1 MCEITQ
7 GYEEICDAP
16 GGVAVVYACNK
27 ADIDTLTV
35 VNGEVTALTMAAG
48 KYIYPF
54 NVEMETATFTDTA
67 TGERANKS
75 FGSEQSAT
83 VVLHGNTK
91 EMVVELENMS
101 KGRTVWFFK
110 LNDDTCET
118 LFRENGAKTSYA
130 RTPGTA
136 YEDMNGNTLTITGKE
151 KHKAPK
157 IALSLITAALAPA
170 S

>member
-1 MCEITQ
+1 MCEITE
-7 GYEEICDAP
+7 GYTEVCDAP
-16 GGVAVVYACNK
+16 GGVAVVYAANK
-27 ADIDTLTV
+27 ADIDTMTV
-35 VNGEVTALTMAAG
+35 VNGEVTVLTMKAG
-48 KYIYPF
+48 KQLYAF

-75 FGSEQSAT
+75 FGSEQSMT

-91 EMVVELENMS
+91 ENVVELENMA
-101 KGRTVWFFK
+101 KGRTVWFPK
-110 LNDDTCET
+110 LNDDSCEV
-118 LFRENGAKTSYA
+118 LFRENGAKVSYA

-157 IALSLITAALAPA
+157 IALSLITAALTPA